1 MILAANVGRQLNI
14 DQLESQG
21 LNPATGQDVAVV
33 FGQIVFEAFADISS
47 NPNWMQSNETF
58 LQVMLK
64 VSDPGYKPGKT
75 PAPAPVADGETVSTD
90 KVSPLAYLPQK
101 LFKEIVGLIATNQN
115 TIPVILSDPYQ
126 QTLAPD
132 VGHHF
137 DYWRDADAANGKP
150 LTSAQYAAAWLTYLA
165 QQAKEGKPVDA
176 TAKPTPE
183 QITAAVDAY
192 MADGNTEGGAA
203 VADGTET
210 GQAPAGTTGSTGSA
224 GAPAPTSQVP
234 AAGSASATS
243 GAAATPTGSAAVTP
257 TSTVPTSPAAG
268 TEATTAAP
276 TTTATSTT
284 TTTTKAPVSNP

>member
-1 MILAANVGRQLNI
+1 M
-14 DQLESQG
+14 
-21 LNPATGQDVAVV
+21 V

-47 NPNWMQSNETF
+47 NPNWMQSDETF

-64 VSDPGYKPGKT
+64 VSDPEYKPGKT
-75 PAPAPVADGETVSTD
+75 PAPAPVAEGETVSTD

-150 LTSAQYAAAWLTYLA
+150 LTSAEYAAAWLTYLA
-165 QQAKEGKPVDA
+165 QQAKEGKPVDT

-183 QITAAVDAY
+183 QISAAVDAY
-192 MADGNTEGGAA
+192 MADGNAEGDAA
-203 VADGTET
+203 VAEGTGT

-224 GAPAPTSQVP
+224 GAPATTSQVP
-234 AAGSASATS
+234 AAGSASVTS
-243 GAAATPTGSAAVTP
+243 GAVATPTGSAAVTP
-257 TSTVPTSPAAG
+257 TSTVPTTPVAG
-268 TEATTAAP
+268 TDATTAPP
-276 TTTATSTT
+276 TTTVTSTT
-284 TTTTKAPVSNP
+284 TTTKVPVPNP